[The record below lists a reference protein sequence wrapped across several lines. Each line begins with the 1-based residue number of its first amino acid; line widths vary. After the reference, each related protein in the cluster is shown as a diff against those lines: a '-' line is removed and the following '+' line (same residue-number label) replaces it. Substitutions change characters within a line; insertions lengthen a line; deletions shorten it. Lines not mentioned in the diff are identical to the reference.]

1 MRPRNFGLRV
11 SEPEATEG
19 FTLYSPLWRPNTYL
33 LDMAGEVVH
42 EWELPGNPGGYS
54 RLLPNGNL
62 FYGSATE
69 GGPPFK
75 GGASGG
81 LMREVDWDGNVIME
95 YRDDWQHH
103 DCRRLENGNILYA
116 SWELMPEEAA
126 KRVQGG
132 IPGTEL
138 PEGMFN
144 DLFKEVTPDGE
155 TVWEWHTYEMDI
167 EDYPIH
173 PSNPRRVYAWMNTC
187 FPLENG
193 DVLISLRQINTIAII
208 SKSTQKIRWIRRD
221 DSWGGQH
228 DCQMLKNGNIILF
241 ANGMNTSVPHTH
253 SFITEFN
260 PDSNETVWEYRDD
273 PMTFFYSHHISGA
286 ERLSSG
292 NTLIC
297 EGSFGRIFEVTSD
310 GKIVWEFINPHFD
323 LMFMGDHVN
332 WVFRAFRYAPDS
344 PEIGGRV

>member
-33 LDMAGEVVH
+33 LDMAGKVVH
-42 EWELPGNPGGYS
+42 EWKLPGNPGGYS

-103 DCRRLENGNILYA
+103 DCRRLENGNVLYA
-116 SWELMPEEAA
+116 GWELMPEEAA

-132 IPGTEL
+132 MPGTEL
-138 PEGMFN
+138 PDGMFN
-144 DLFKEVTPDGE
+144 DFFREVTPEGE

-167 EDYPIH
+167 EDYPLN
-173 PSNPRRVYAWMNTC
+173 PLAPRRVWAWMNTC
-187 FPLENG
+187 CPLDNG
-193 DVLISLRQINTIAII
+193 DVLISLRQINTIAIVDRQT
-208 SKSTQKIRWIRRD
+208 KKIKWIRRD

-228 DCQMLKNGNIILF
+228 DCQMLENGNIMLF
-241 ANGMNTSVPHTH
+241 ANGMNTPFPHCH

-260 PDSNETVWEYRDD
+260 PDTNETIWEYRDD
-273 PMTFFYSHHISGA
+273 PSTFFYSHHISGA
-286 ERLSSG
+286 ERLWSG

-297 EGSFGRIFEVTSD
+297 EGSFGRIFEVTTE
-310 GKIVWEFINPHFD
+310 GEIVWEFINPHFD

-344 PEIGGRV
+344 PEIAGRV

>member
-1 MRPRNFGLRV
+1 LINANTEAKRRGLHYVRPRNFGLRV
-11 SEPEATEG
+11 SEPEATKG

-42 EWELPGNPGGYS
+42 EWALPGNPGGYA

-116 SWELMPEEAA
+116 SWELMPEEAV

-167 EDYPIH
+167 KDYPIH
-173 PSNPRRVYAWMNTC
+173 PSNSRRVYAWMNTC

-208 SKSTQKIRWIRRD
+208 SKSIQKIRWIRRD

-241 ANGMNTSVPHTH
+241 ANGMNTSTPPY
-253 SFITEFN
+253 SF
-260 PDSNETVWEYRDD
+260 VHYRIQSR
-273 PMTFFYSHHISGA
+273 F
-286 ERLSSG
+286 
-292 NTLIC
+292 
-297 EGSFGRIFEVTSD
+297 
-310 GKIVWEFINPHFD
+310 
-323 LMFMGDHVN
+323 
-332 WVFRAFRYAPDS
+332 
-344 PEIGGRV
+344 

>member
-1 MRPRNFGLRV
+1 MRPRKFGLRV

-33 LDMAGEVVH
+33 LNMAGEVVH

-253 SFITEFN
+253 SVM
-260 PDSNETVWEYRDD
+260 NE
-273 PMTFFYSHHISGA
+273 
-286 ERLSSG
+286 
-292 NTLIC
+292 
-297 EGSFGRIFEVTSD
+297 
-310 GKIVWEFINPHFD
+310 
-323 LMFMGDHVN
+323 
-332 WVFRAFRYAPDS
+332 
-344 PEIGGRV
+344 

>member
-1 MRPRNFGLRV
+1 MRPRNFGLRI
-11 SEPEATEG
+11 SEPEATKG

-33 LDMAGEVVH
+33 LNMAGEVVH

-62 FYGSATE
+62 FYASETE
-69 GGPPFK
+69 GGAPFK

-116 SWELMPEEAA
+116 GWEMMPEDAA
-126 KRVQGG
+126 NRVRGG
-132 IPGTEL
+132 RPGTEL
-138 PEGMFN
+138 PEGMVN
-144 DLFKEVTPDGE
+144 DFFREVTPEGE

-167 EDYPIH
+167 EEYPLS
-173 PSNPRRVYAWMNTC
+173 PLAPRRVWAWMNTC
-187 FPLENG
+187 SPLDNG
-193 DVLISLRQINTIAII
+193 DVLISLRQINTIAVVDRQ
-208 SKSTQKIRWIRRD
+208 TRKIKWIRRD

-228 DCQMLKNGNIILF
+228 DCQMLENGNIMLF
-241 ANGMNTSVPHTH
+241 ANGMNTPTPHPH

-260 PDSNETVWEYRDD
+260 PETNETIWEYRDD
-273 PMTFFYSHHISGA
+273 PTTYFYSHHISGA